1 MHVGFETVLSLSRQ
15 LSVRCPIAPQ
25 AFVDTEFCNIMNVTA
40 YFNEETGFRNYTE
53 EEVCPQP

>member
-1 MHVGFETVLSLSRQ
+1 MSRQ